1 MRSLHGRMLRYLDE
15 VARSGSIRGAAA
27 RLSVSASSIN
37 RQLLALEAEMGVPL
51 FDRLPNRLRL
61 TAAGEALVAHIR
73 RTLAD
78 HDRTAALIEEMRG
91 AHGGTL
97 VVAMMGGLGPELI
110 ARTVLAARAARPRMR
125 LVFQRLSLPEILAAV
140 REGRAD
146 LGLAYGAEGHRGI
159 ATLMAW
165 ECRLGAVMP
174 PDHPLA
180 GRGPLR
186 LADLLSA
193 RLVLPAEGM
202 SLHPLV
208 EAGLARSGLAP
219 QPIVEANEVEVM
231 KRVAVLAQ
239 GVTLLNR
246 LNIQPEEARGD
257 LVFVALEDRA
267 LPSQT
272 LRLFTD
278 ERAAQPI
285 LSGVFAEA
293 LRGVIE
299 PMLAGQPPAKLPSSN
314 SASTSIGMSE

>member
-15 VARSGSIRGAAA
+15 VARHGSIRGAAA

-37 RQLLALEAEMGVPL
+37 RQLLALEAEMGVAL

-78 HDRTAALIEEMRG
+78 HERTAALIEEMRG
-91 AHGGTL
+91 SHGGTL
-97 VVAMMGGLGPELI
+97 TVAMMGGLGPELI

-125 LVFQRLSLPEILAAV
+125 LVFQRLSLADILAAV

-146 LGLAYGAEGHRGI
+146 LGLAYGAEGQRGI

-180 GRGPLR
+180 GHASLR
-186 LADLLSA
+186 LADLLAA

-202 SLHPLV
+202 SLRPLV
-208 EAGLARSGLAP
+208 EAGLARGGLRP
-219 QPIVEANEVEVM
+219 DPIVEANEVEVM
-231 KRVAVLAQ
+231 KRIAVLAQ

-257 LVFVALEDRA
+257 LAFVPIEDRA

-272 LRLFTD
+272 LRLFTA
-278 ERAAQPI
+278 ERAAQPV

-299 PMLAGQPPAKLPSSN
+299 PMLAYQPSSN